1 MKIPKIFGLPPP
13 SIQLPTPVGRNLAPV
28 NMIKYP
34 IIHKYIIY
42 RVSYLSG
49 GAGFLLST
57 VFLMTIL
64 VVFFC
69 GAKTPLFCHSSQHIF
84 LGGSLWHGWKVMRC
98 CRFSKGRISDQ
109 NDIVTSMFLSSK
121 FIQYPHTGV
130 LISCVYYCIFI

>member
-64 VVFFC
+64 VVFFAEQKRHFFAILPNTFFWGGHC
-69 GAKTPLFCHSSQHIF
+69 GTDGRSCAAADFP
-84 LGGSLWHGWKVMRC
+84 KVE
-98 CRFSKGRISDQ
+98 FRIKM
-109 NDIVTSMFLSSK
+109 TS
-121 FIQYPHTGV
+121 
-130 LISCVYYCIFI
+130 